1 MNKKR
6 NYIFGF
12 AFFFSTL
19 YLLWRIFFTLPF
31 DQSFG
36 EILFGIILLLAEI
49 ITTLTS
55 FELYLYKIKNK
66 NQTILI
72 PDLLKQNSRY

>member
-19 YLLWRIFFTLPF
+19 YLLWRIFFTLPL

-36 EILFGIILLLAEI
+36 EILFGIILLLAEL

-66 NQTILI
+66 KFIINKEDI
-72 PDLLKQNSRY
+72 